1 MAYTYD
7 DFVKAANQSGLMGQF
22 SQDDLNLAQ
31 KYPEFGLSVLS
42 LKKDYNN
49 AATAE
54 QRLLANQAANEL
66 RKSYG
71 NYSGG
76 ADGGSF
82 RLESKLNRRSDDL
95 LDQLG
100 SFGSF
105 SYDEAPAYENAF
117 AQQQKDLLDR
127 ILNRED
133 FSWSKETDPQWS
145 SYKKSY
151 LREGDRATANALA
164 QASAASGGRPSS
176 YAVNAATQAGDY
188 YATKL
193 NDVIPTLYQQAY
205 ERYLDEYNM
214 KLKDLNAVNQQE
226 QLDYA
231 KYLDRLGQFNTDR
244 GFAYQNYADD
254 YDRLRSQLADVQGQD
269 QIDYARYLDE
279 TSRQQTAQDSIR
291 SQVDAILAA
300 GGSPSAN
307 LVSESGYS
315 SEYVKALEDAYRKQE
330 AEKAAKK
337 SGSGGGSTRRSG
349 GTSGGNTTDGNE
361 SGLDYQ
367 GLFEAA
373 KKSGNPK
380 SWLAQK
386 ANYQKFGFTS
396 SSGLYSD
403 YETWLEN
410 GGVSNSSKTMAQ
422 GPFIALLSGFNTS
435 LKNGEGER
443 ILSTLDKTW
452 PMMTSEQKAEM
463 QKLLKQY
470 GYSYEEG

>member
-7 DFVKAANQSGLMGQF
+7 DFVNAANQSGLMGQF

-49 AATAE
+49 ATTAE

-105 SYDEAPAYENAF
+105 SYDEAPTYENTF

-214 KLKDLNAVNQQE
+214 KLKDLNTVNQQE

-269 QIDYARYLDE
+269 QIDYARYLDKV
-279 TSRQQTAQDSIR
+279 SRQQTAQDSIR

-337 SGSGGGSTRRSG
+337 SGSGGG
-349 GTSGGNTTDGNE
+349 GTMSLTTAKAMAKEGQFTDTVLNT
-361 SGLDYQ
+361 LR
-367 GLFEAA
+367 
-373 KKSGNPK
+373 
-380 SWLAQK
+380 K
-386 ANYQKFGFTS
+386 AGFTD
-396 SSGLYSD
+396 D
-403 YETWLEN
+403 YIAQVYGYTGFGTGRDKLGYDEDEGIFTWNGRRYNSPEALEEDLN
-410 GGVSNSSKTMAQ
+410 RANLTDAEKATISRRLEA
-422 GPFIALLSGFNTS
+422 SGFNVTS
-435 LKNGEGER
+435 
-443 ILSTLDKTW
+443 
-452 PMMTSEQKAEM
+452 
-463 QKLLKQY
+463 
-470 GYSYEEG
+470 

>member
-49 AATAE
+49 ATTAE

-105 SYDEAPAYENAF
+105 SYGEAPTYENTF

-188 YATKL
+188 YAAKL

-279 TSRQQTAQDSIR
+279 ASRQQTAQDSIR

-337 SGSGGGSTRRSG
+337 SGSGGG
-349 GTSGGNTTDGNE
+349 GTMSLTTAKAMAKEGQFTDTVLNT
-361 SGLDYQ
+361 LR
-367 GLFEAA
+367 
-373 KKSGNPK
+373 
-380 SWLAQK
+380 K
-386 ANYQKFGFTS
+386 AGFTD
-396 SSGLYSD
+396 D
-403 YETWLEN
+403 YIAQVYGYTGFGTGRDKLGYDEDEGIFTWN
-410 GGVSNSSKTMAQ
+410 GRRYNS
-422 GPFIALLSGFNTS
+422 PEALAEDLDRANLTDAEKATISRRLKASGFNITF
-435 LKNGEGER
+435 
-443 ILSTLDKTW
+443 
-452 PMMTSEQKAEM
+452 
-463 QKLLKQY
+463 
-470 GYSYEEG
+470 

>member
-95 LDQLG
+95 LGQIG

-176 YAVNAATQAGDY
+176 HAVNAATQAGDY

-214 KLKDLNAVNQQE
+214 KLKDLNTVNQQE
-226 QLDYA
+226 QLDYV

-279 TSRQQTAQDSIR
+279 VSRQQTAQDSIR

-337 SGSGGGSTRRSG
+337 SGSGGG
-349 GTSGGNTTDGNE
+349 GTMSLTTAKAMAKEGQFTDTVLNT
-361 SGLDYQ
+361 LR
-367 GLFEAA
+367 
-373 KKSGNPK
+373 
-380 SWLAQK
+380 K
-386 ANYQKFGFTS
+386 AGFTD
-396 SSGLYSD
+396 D
-403 YETWLEN
+403 YIAQVYGYTGFGTGRDKLGYDEDEGIFTWN
-410 GGVSNSSKTMAQ
+410 GRRYNS
-422 GPFIALLSGFNTS
+422 PEALAEDLDRANLTDAEKATISRRLKASGFNITF
-435 LKNGEGER
+435 
-443 ILSTLDKTW
+443 
-452 PMMTSEQKAEM
+452 
-463 QKLLKQY
+463 
-470 GYSYEEG
+470 

>member
-7 DFVKAANQSGLMGQF
+7 DFVNAANQSGLMGQF

-49 AATAE
+49 ATTAE

-82 RLESKLNRRSDDL
+82 RLESKLNRRADDL

-105 SYDEAPAYENAF
+105 SYDEAPTYENAF

-133 FSWSKETDPQWS
+133 FAWSKETDPQWS

-164 QASAASGGRPSS
+164 KASAASGGRPSS

-193 NDVIPTLYQQAY
+193 NDMIPTLYQQAY

-279 TSRQQTAQDSIR
+279 VSRQQTAQDSIR
-291 SQVDAILAA
+291 GQVDAILAA

-337 SGSGGGSTRRSG
+337 SGSGVG
-349 GTSGGNTTDGNE
+349 GTMSLTTAKAMAKEGQFTDAVLNT
-361 SGLDYQ
+361 LR
-367 GLFEAA
+367 
-373 KKSGNPK
+373 
-380 SWLAQK
+380 K
-386 ANYQKFGFTS
+386 AGFTD
-396 SSGLYSD
+396 D
-403 YETWLEN
+403 YIAQVYGYTGFGTGRDKLGYDEDEGIFTWN
-410 GGVSNSSKTMAQ
+410 GRRYNSPEALAEDLDRANLADAEKAT
-422 GPFIALLSGFNTS
+422 IARRLKASGFNITF
-435 LKNGEGER
+435 
-443 ILSTLDKTW
+443 
-452 PMMTSEQKAEM
+452 
-463 QKLLKQY
+463 
-470 GYSYEEG
+470 

>member
-31 KYPEFGLSVLS
+31 KHPEFGLSVLS

-49 AATAE
+49 ATTAE

-105 SYDEAPAYENAF
+105 SYGEAPTYENTF

-164 QASAASGGRPSS
+164 KASAASGGRPSS

-214 KLKDLNAVNQQE
+214 KLKDLNAINQQE
-226 QLDYA
+226 QMDYA

-279 TSRQQTAQDSIR
+279 ASRQQTAQDSIR

-307 LVSESGYS
+307 LVSESRYS
-315 SEYVKALEDAYRKQE
+315 SEYVKALEDAYRKQK
-330 AEKAAKK
+330 AEKVTKK
-337 SGSGGGSTRRSG
+337 SGSGGG
-349 GTSGGNTTDGNE
+349 GTMSLTTAKAMAKEGQFTDTVLNT
-361 SGLDYQ
+361 LR
-367 GLFEAA
+367 
-373 KKSGNPK
+373 
-380 SWLAQK
+380 K
-386 ANYQKFGFTS
+386 AGFTD
-396 SSGLYSD
+396 D
-403 YETWLEN
+403 YIAQVYGYTGFGTGRDKLGYDEDEGIFTWN
-410 GGVSNSSKTMAQ
+410 GRRYNS
-422 GPFIALLSGFNTS
+422 PEALAEDLDRANLTDAEKATISRRLKASGFNITF
-435 LKNGEGER
+435 
-443 ILSTLDKTW
+443 
-452 PMMTSEQKAEM
+452 
-463 QKLLKQY
+463 
-470 GYSYEEG
+470 

>member
-82 RLESKLNRRSDDL
+82 RLESKLNRRADDL
-95 LDQLG
+95 LGQIG

-105 SYDEAPAYENAF
+105 SYDEAPTYENAF

-176 YAVNAATQAGDY
+176 HAVNAATQAGDY

-214 KLKDLNAVNQQE
+214 KLKDLNTVNQQE

-279 TSRQQTAQDSIR
+279 VSRQQTAQDSIR

-330 AEKAAKK
+330 AKKAAKK
-337 SGSGGGSTRRSG
+337 SGSGGG
-349 GTSGGNTTDGNE
+349 GTMSLTTAKAMAKEGQFTDTVLNT
-361 SGLDYQ
+361 LR
-367 GLFEAA
+367 
-373 KKSGNPK
+373 
-380 SWLAQK
+380 K
-386 ANYQKFGFTS
+386 AGFTD
-396 SSGLYSD
+396 D
-403 YETWLEN
+403 YIAQVYGYTGFGTGRDKLGYDEDEGIFTWN
-410 GGVSNSSKTMAQ
+410 GRRYNS
-422 GPFIALLSGFNTS
+422 PEALAEDLDRANLTDAEKATISRRLKASGFNITF
-435 LKNGEGER
+435 
-443 ILSTLDKTW
+443 
-452 PMMTSEQKAEM
+452 
-463 QKLLKQY
+463 
-470 GYSYEEG
+470 

>member
-82 RLESKLNRRSDDL
+82 RLESKLNRRADDL

-105 SYDEAPAYENAF
+105 SYDEAPTYENAF

-193 NDVIPTLYQQAY
+193 NDMIPTLYQQAY

-279 TSRQQTAQDSIR
+279 VSRQQTAQDSIR

-330 AEKAAKK
+330 VEKAAKK
-337 SGSGGGSTRRSG
+337 SSGGGGTMSLTTAKAMAKEGQFTDAVLSTLR
-349 GTSGGNTTDGNE
+349 
-361 SGLDYQ
+361 
-367 GLFEAA
+367 
-373 KKSGNPK
+373 
-380 SWLAQK
+380 K
-386 ANYQKFGFTS
+386 AGFTD
-396 SSGLYSD
+396 D
-403 YETWLEN
+403 YIAQVYGYTGFGTGRDKLGYDEDEGIFTWN
-410 GGVSNSSKTMAQ
+410 GRRYNS
-422 GPFIALLSGFNTS
+422 PEALAEDLDRANLTDAEKATISRRLKASGFNITF
-435 LKNGEGER
+435 
-443 ILSTLDKTW
+443 
-452 PMMTSEQKAEM
+452 
-463 QKLLKQY
+463 
-470 GYSYEEG
+470 

>member
-82 RLESKLNRRSDDL
+82 RLESKLNRRADDL
-95 LDQLG
+95 LGQIG

-105 SYDEAPAYENAF
+105 SYDEAPTYENAF

-214 KLKDLNAVNQQE
+214 KLKDLNTVNQQE

-279 TSRQQTAQDSIR
+279 VSRQQTAQDSIR

-337 SGSGGGSTRRSG
+337 SGSGGG
-349 GTSGGNTTDGNE
+349 GTMSLTTAKEMAKEGQFTDTVLNT
-361 SGLDYQ
+361 LR
-367 GLFEAA
+367 
-373 KKSGNPK
+373 
-380 SWLAQK
+380 K
-386 ANYQKFGFTS
+386 AGFTD
-396 SSGLYSD
+396 D
-403 YETWLEN
+403 YIAQVYGYTGFGTGRDKLGYDEDEGIFTWN
-410 GGVSNSSKTMAQ
+410 GRRYNS
-422 GPFIALLSGFNTS
+422 PEALVEDLDRANLTDAEKATISRRLKASGFNITF
-435 LKNGEGER
+435 
-443 ILSTLDKTW
+443 
-452 PMMTSEQKAEM
+452 
-463 QKLLKQY
+463 
-470 GYSYEEG
+470 

>member
-82 RLESKLNRRSDDL
+82 RLESKLNRRADDL
-95 LDQLG
+95 LGQIG

-105 SYDEAPAYENAF
+105 SYDEAPTYENAF

-214 KLKDLNAVNQQE
+214 KLKDLNTVNQQE

-279 TSRQQTAQDSIR
+279 VSRQQTAQDSIR
-291 SQVDAILAA
+291 SQVDAILTA

-330 AEKAAKK
+330 AEKAEKK
-337 SGSGGGSTRRSG
+337 SGSGGG
-349 GTSGGNTTDGNE
+349 GTMSLTTAKAMAKEGQFTDTVLNT
-361 SGLDYQ
+361 LR
-367 GLFEAA
+367 
-373 KKSGNPK
+373 
-380 SWLAQK
+380 K
-386 ANYQKFGFTS
+386 AGFTD
-396 SSGLYSD
+396 D
-403 YETWLEN
+403 YIAQVYGYTGFGTGRDKLGYDEDEGIFTWN
-410 GGVSNSSKTMAQ
+410 GRRYNS
-422 GPFIALLSGFNTS
+422 PEALAEDLDRANLTDAEKATISRRLKASGFNITF
-435 LKNGEGER
+435 
-443 ILSTLDKTW
+443 
-452 PMMTSEQKAEM
+452 
-463 QKLLKQY
+463 
-470 GYSYEEG
+470 

>member
-7 DFVKAANQSGLMGQF
+7 DFVNAANQSGLMGQF

-49 AATAE
+49 ATTAE

-82 RLESKLNRRSDDL
+82 RLESKLNRRADDL

-100 SFGSF
+100 SFDSF
-105 SYDEAPAYENAF
+105 SYGEAPTYENAF

-193 NDVIPTLYQQAY
+193 NDMIPTLYQQAY

-279 TSRQQTAQDSIR
+279 VSRQQTAQDSIR

-337 SGSGGGSTRRSG
+337 SSGGG
-349 GTSGGNTTDGNE
+349 GTMSLTTAKAMAKEGQFTDTVLNT
-361 SGLDYQ
+361 LR
-367 GLFEAA
+367 
-373 KKSGNPK
+373 
-380 SWLAQK
+380 K
-386 ANYQKFGFTS
+386 AGFTD
-396 SSGLYSD
+396 D
-403 YETWLEN
+403 YIAQVYGYTGFGTGRDKLGYDEDEGIFTWN
-410 GGVSNSSKTMAQ
+410 GRRYNS
-422 GPFIALLSGFNTS
+422 PEALAEDLDRANLTDAEKATISRKLKASGFNITF
-435 LKNGEGER
+435 
-443 ILSTLDKTW
+443 
-452 PMMTSEQKAEM
+452 
-463 QKLLKQY
+463 
-470 GYSYEEG
+470 

>member
-82 RLESKLNRRSDDL
+82 RLESKLNRRADDL
-95 LDQLG
+95 LGQIG

-105 SYDEAPAYENAF
+105 SYDEAPTYENAF
-117 AQQQKDLLDR
+117 VQQQKDLLDR

-214 KLKDLNAVNQQE
+214 KLKDLNTVNQQE

-279 TSRQQTAQDSIR
+279 VSRQQTAQDSIR

-337 SGSGGGSTRRSG
+337 SGSGGG
-349 GTSGGNTTDGNE
+349 GTMSLTTAKEMAKEGQFTDTVLNT
-361 SGLDYQ
+361 LR
-367 GLFEAA
+367 
-373 KKSGNPK
+373 
-380 SWLAQK
+380 K
-386 ANYQKFGFTS
+386 AGFTD
-396 SSGLYSD
+396 D
-403 YETWLEN
+403 YIAQVYGYTGFGTGRDKLGYDEDEGIFTWN
-410 GGVSNSSKTMAQ
+410 GRRYNS
-422 GPFIALLSGFNTS
+422 PEALAEDLDRANLTDAEKATISRRLKASGFNITF
-435 LKNGEGER
+435 
-443 ILSTLDKTW
+443 
-452 PMMTSEQKAEM
+452 
-463 QKLLKQY
+463 
-470 GYSYEEG
+470 

>member
-105 SYDEAPAYENAF
+105 SYDEAPTYENTF

-176 YAVNAATQAGDY
+176 HAVNAATQAGDY

-214 KLKDLNAVNQQE
+214 KLKDLNTVNQQE

-269 QIDYARYLDE
+269 QIDYTRYLDE
-279 TSRQQTAQDSIR
+279 ASRRQTAQDSIR

-337 SGSGGGSTRRSG
+337 SGSGGG
-349 GTSGGNTTDGNE
+349 GTMSLTTAKAMAKEGQFTDTVLNT
-361 SGLDYQ
+361 LR
-367 GLFEAA
+367 
-373 KKSGNPK
+373 
-380 SWLAQK
+380 K
-386 ANYQKFGFTS
+386 AGFTD
-396 SSGLYSD
+396 D
-403 YETWLEN
+403 YIAQVYGYTGFGTGRDKLGYDEDEGIFTWN
-410 GGVSNSSKTMAQ
+410 GRRYNS
-422 GPFIALLSGFNTS
+422 PEALAEDLDRANLTDAEKATISRRLKASGFNITF
-435 LKNGEGER
+435 
-443 ILSTLDKTW
+443 
-452 PMMTSEQKAEM
+452 
-463 QKLLKQY
+463 
-470 GYSYEEG
+470 

>member
-49 AATAE
+49 ATTAE

-105 SYDEAPAYENAF
+105 SYGEAPTYENTF

-176 YAVNAATQAGDY
+176 HAVNAATQAGDY

-279 TSRQQTAQDSIR
+279 ASRRQTAQDSIR

-337 SGSGGGSTRRSG
+337 SGSGGG
-349 GTSGGNTTDGNE
+349 GTMSLTTAKAMAKEGQFTDTVLNT
-361 SGLDYQ
+361 LR
-367 GLFEAA
+367 
-373 KKSGNPK
+373 
-380 SWLAQK
+380 K
-386 ANYQKFGFTS
+386 AGFTD
-396 SSGLYSD
+396 D
-403 YETWLEN
+403 YIAQVYGYTGFGTGRDKLGYDEDEGIFTWN
-410 GGVSNSSKTMAQ
+410 GRRYNS
-422 GPFIALLSGFNTS
+422 PEALAEDLDRANLTDAEKATISRRLKASGFNITF
-435 LKNGEGER
+435 
-443 ILSTLDKTW
+443 
-452 PMMTSEQKAEM
+452 
-463 QKLLKQY
+463 
-470 GYSYEEG
+470 

>member
-95 LDQLG
+95 LDQIG

-188 YATKL
+188 YAAKL

-269 QIDYARYLDE
+269 QIDYARYLGE
-279 TSRQQTAQDSIR
+279 ASRQQTAQDSIR

-330 AEKAAKK
+330 AEKATKK
-337 SGSGGGSTRRSG
+337 SGSGGG
-349 GTSGGNTTDGNE
+349 GTMSLTTAKAMAKEGQFTDAVLNT
-361 SGLDYQ
+361 LR
-367 GLFEAA
+367 
-373 KKSGNPK
+373 
-380 SWLAQK
+380 K
-386 ANYQKFGFTS
+386 AGFTD
-396 SSGLYSD
+396 D
-403 YETWLEN
+403 YIAQVYGYTGFGTGRDKLGYDEDEGIFTWN
-410 GGVSNSSKTMAQ
+410 GRRYNS
-422 GPFIALLSGFNTS
+422 PEALAEDLDRANLTDAEKATISRRLKASGFNITF
-435 LKNGEGER
+435 
-443 ILSTLDKTW
+443 
-452 PMMTSEQKAEM
+452 
-463 QKLLKQY
+463 
-470 GYSYEEG
+470 

>member
-7 DFVKAANQSGLMGQF
+7 DFVNAANQSGLMGQF
-22 SQDDLNLAQ
+22 SQDDLDLAQ

-49 AATAE
+49 ATTAE

-82 RLESKLNRRSDDL
+82 QLESKLNRRADDL

-105 SYDEAPAYENAF
+105 SYDEAPTYENAY
-117 AQQQKDLLDR
+117 AKQQKDLLDR

-279 TSRQQTAQDSIR
+279 VSRQQTAQDSIR
-291 SQVDAILAA
+291 GQVDAILSA

-337 SGSGGGSTRRSG
+337 ADGANEADEADNALQDMIDRFNSGDQSDEVIAALVAGGYTQQMLEGAGYTGGYFKGAAGYNPSYFNAAMRSMSTMLG
-349 GTSGGNTTDGNE
+349 
-361 SGLDYQ
+361 Q
-367 GLFEAA
+367 GLTDQAL
-373 KKSGNPK
+373 SGIESFWSK
-380 SWLAQK
+380 LSDTQK
-386 ANYQKFGFTS
+386 ADVQ
-396 SSGLYSD
+396 
-403 YETWLEN
+403 
-410 GGVSNSSKTMAQ
+410 
-422 GPFIALLSGFNTS
+422 ALL
-435 LKNGEGER
+435 KR
-443 ILSTLDKTW
+443 
-452 PMMTSEQKAEM
+452 
-463 QKLLKQY
+463 Y
-470 GYSYEEG
+470 GYSYEED

>member
-31 KYPEFGLSVLS
+31 KHPEFGLSVLS

-49 AATAE
+49 ATTAE

-105 SYDEAPAYENAF
+105 SYGEAPTYENTF

-164 QASAASGGRPSS
+164 KASAASGGRPSS

-214 KLKDLNAVNQQE
+214 KLKDLNAINQQE
-226 QLDYA
+226 QMDYA

-279 TSRQQTAQDSIR
+279 ASRQQTAQDSIR

-330 AEKAAKK
+330 AEKATKK
-337 SGSGGGSTRRSG
+337 SGSGGG
-349 GTSGGNTTDGNE
+349 GTMSLTTAKAMAKEGQFTDTVLNT
-361 SGLDYQ
+361 LR
-367 GLFEAA
+367 
-373 KKSGNPK
+373 
-380 SWLAQK
+380 K
-386 ANYQKFGFTS
+386 AGFTD
-396 SSGLYSD
+396 D
-403 YETWLEN
+403 YIAQVYGYTGFGTGRDKLGYDEDEGIFTWN
-410 GGVSNSSKTMAQ
+410 GRRYNS
-422 GPFIALLSGFNTS
+422 PEALAEDLDRANLTDAEKATISRRLKASGFNITF
-435 LKNGEGER
+435 
-443 ILSTLDKTW
+443 
-452 PMMTSEQKAEM
+452 
-463 QKLLKQY
+463 
-470 GYSYEEG
+470 

>member
-31 KYPEFGLSVLS
+31 KHPEFGLSVLS

-49 AATAE
+49 ATTAE
-54 QRLLANQAANEL
+54 QRLLAIQAANEL

-105 SYDEAPAYENAF
+105 SYGEAPTYENTF

-164 QASAASGGRPSS
+164 KASAASGGRPSS

-214 KLKDLNAVNQQE
+214 KLKDLNAINQQE
-226 QLDYA
+226 QMDYA

-279 TSRQQTAQDSIR
+279 ASRQQTAQDSIR

-337 SGSGGGSTRRSG
+337 SNSGGGTMSLTTAKAMAKEG
-349 GTSGGNTTDGNE
+349 QFTDTVLNT
-361 SGLDYQ
+361 LR
-367 GLFEAA
+367 
-373 KKSGNPK
+373 
-380 SWLAQK
+380 K
-386 ANYQKFGFTS
+386 AGFTD
-396 SSGLYSD
+396 D
-403 YETWLEN
+403 YIAQVYGYTGFGTGRDKLGYDEDEGIFTWN
-410 GGVSNSSKTMAQ
+410 GRRYNS
-422 GPFIALLSGFNTS
+422 PEALAEDLDRANLTDAEKATISRRLKASGFNITF
-435 LKNGEGER
+435 
-443 ILSTLDKTW
+443 
-452 PMMTSEQKAEM
+452 
-463 QKLLKQY
+463 
-470 GYSYEEG
+470 

>member
-7 DFVKAANQSGLMGQF
+7 DFVNAANQSGLMGQF

-49 AATAE
+49 ATTAE

-105 SYDEAPAYENAF
+105 SYDEAPTYENAF

-133 FSWSKETDPQWS
+133 FAWSKETDPQWS

-164 QASAASGGRPSS
+164 QASAASGGRTSS

-188 YATKL
+188 HATKL

-279 TSRQQTAQDSIR
+279 VSRQQTAQDSIR
-291 SQVDAILAA
+291 GQVDAILAA

-337 SGSGGGSTRRSG
+337 SGSGGG
-349 GTSGGNTTDGNE
+349 GTMSLTTAKAMAKEGQFTDAVLNT
-361 SGLDYQ
+361 LR
-367 GLFEAA
+367 
-373 KKSGNPK
+373 
-380 SWLAQK
+380 K
-386 ANYQKFGFTS
+386 AGFTD
-396 SSGLYSD
+396 D
-403 YETWLEN
+403 YIAQVYGYTGFGTGRDKLGYDEDEGIFTWN
-410 GGVSNSSKTMAQ
+410 GRRYNSPEALAEDLDRANLTDAEKAT
-422 GPFIALLSGFNTS
+422 IARRLKASGFNITF
-435 LKNGEGER
+435 
-443 ILSTLDKTW
+443 
-452 PMMTSEQKAEM
+452 
-463 QKLLKQY
+463 
-470 GYSYEEG
+470 

>member
-49 AATAE
+49 ATTAE

-105 SYDEAPAYENAF
+105 SYGEAPTYENTF

-176 YAVNAATQAGDY
+176 HAVNAATQAGDY

-214 KLKDLNAVNQQE
+214 KLKDLNTVNQQE

-279 TSRQQTAQDSIR
+279 VSRQQTAQDSIR

-337 SGSGGGSTRRSG
+337 SGSGGG
-349 GTSGGNTTDGNE
+349 GTMSLTTAKEMAKEGQFTDTVLNT
-361 SGLDYQ
+361 LR
-367 GLFEAA
+367 
-373 KKSGNPK
+373 
-380 SWLAQK
+380 K
-386 ANYQKFGFTS
+386 AGFTD
-396 SSGLYSD
+396 D
-403 YETWLEN
+403 YIAQVYGYTGFGTGRDKLGYDEDEGIFTWNGRRYNSPEALAEDLNRANLTDAEKATISRRLE
-410 GGVSNSSKTMAQ
+410 A
-422 GPFIALLSGFNTS
+422 SGFNITS
-435 LKNGEGER
+435 
-443 ILSTLDKTW
+443 
-452 PMMTSEQKAEM
+452 
-463 QKLLKQY
+463 
-470 GYSYEEG
+470 

>member
-49 AATAE
+49 ATTAE

-95 LDQLG
+95 LDQIG

-127 ILNRED
+127 ILNREG

-176 YAVNAATQAGDY
+176 HAVNAATQAGDY

-214 KLKDLNAVNQQE
+214 KLKDLNTVNQQE

-279 TSRQQTAQDSIR
+279 ASRQQTAQDSIR

-337 SGSGGGSTRRSG
+337 SGSGGG
-349 GTSGGNTTDGNE
+349 GTMSLTTAKAMAKEGQFTDAVLNT
-361 SGLDYQ
+361 LR
-367 GLFEAA
+367 
-373 KKSGNPK
+373 
-380 SWLAQK
+380 K
-386 ANYQKFGFTS
+386 AGFTD
-396 SSGLYSD
+396 D
-403 YETWLEN
+403 YIAQVYGYTGFGTGRDKLGYDEDEGIFTWN
-410 GGVSNSSKTMAQ
+410 GRRYNS
-422 GPFIALLSGFNTS
+422 PEALAEDLDRANLTDAEKATISRRLKASGFNITF
-435 LKNGEGER
+435 
-443 ILSTLDKTW
+443 
-452 PMMTSEQKAEM
+452 
-463 QKLLKQY
+463 
-470 GYSYEEG
+470 

>member
-82 RLESKLNRRSDDL
+82 RLESKLNRRADDL
-95 LDQLG
+95 LGQIG

-105 SYDEAPAYENAF
+105 SYDEAPTYENAF

-279 TSRQQTAQDSIR
+279 VSRQQTAQDSIR

-337 SGSGGGSTRRSG
+337 SGSGGG
-349 GTSGGNTTDGNE
+349 GTMSLTTAKEMAKEGQFTDAVLNT
-361 SGLDYQ
+361 LR
-367 GLFEAA
+367 
-373 KKSGNPK
+373 
-380 SWLAQK
+380 K
-386 ANYQKFGFTS
+386 AGFTD
-396 SSGLYSD
+396 D
-403 YETWLEN
+403 YIAQVYGYTGFGTGRDKLGYDEDEGIFTWNGRRYNSPEALAEDLDRANLTDAEKATISRRLE
-410 GGVSNSSKTMAQ
+410 A
-422 GPFIALLSGFNTS
+422 SGFNITF
-435 LKNGEGER
+435 
-443 ILSTLDKTW
+443 
-452 PMMTSEQKAEM
+452 
-463 QKLLKQY
+463 
-470 GYSYEEG
+470 

>member
-7 DFVKAANQSGLMGQF
+7 DFVKAANQSGLMEQF

-49 AATAE
+49 ATTAE

-105 SYDEAPAYENAF
+105 SYDEAPTYENTF

-176 YAVNAATQAGDY
+176 HAVNAATQAGDY

-214 KLKDLNAVNQQE
+214 KLKDLNTVNQQE

-279 TSRQQTAQDSIR
+279 ASRQQTAQDSIR

-337 SGSGGGSTRRSG
+337 SGSGGG
-349 GTSGGNTTDGNE
+349 GTMSLTTAKAMAKEGQFTDTVLNT
-361 SGLDYQ
+361 LR
-367 GLFEAA
+367 
-373 KKSGNPK
+373 
-380 SWLAQK
+380 K
-386 ANYQKFGFTS
+386 AGFTD
-396 SSGLYSD
+396 D
-403 YETWLEN
+403 YIAQVYGYTGFGTGRDKLGYDEDEGIFTWN
-410 GGVSNSSKTMAQ
+410 GRRYNS
-422 GPFIALLSGFNTS
+422 PEALAEDLDRANLTDAEKATISRRLKASGFNITF
-435 LKNGEGER
+435 
-443 ILSTLDKTW
+443 
-452 PMMTSEQKAEM
+452 
-463 QKLLKQY
+463 
-470 GYSYEEG
+470 

>member
-95 LDQLG
+95 LDQIG

-105 SYDEAPAYENAF
+105 SYDEAPTYENAF

-188 YATKL
+188 YAAKL

-279 TSRQQTAQDSIR
+279 ASRQQTAQDSIR

-330 AEKAAKK
+330 AEKATKK
-337 SGSGGGSTRRSG
+337 SGSGGG
-349 GTSGGNTTDGNE
+349 GTMSLTTAKAMAKEGQFTDTVINT
-361 SGLDYQ
+361 LR
-367 GLFEAA
+367 
-373 KKSGNPK
+373 
-380 SWLAQK
+380 K
-386 ANYQKFGFTS
+386 AGFTD
-396 SSGLYSD
+396 D
-403 YETWLEN
+403 YIAQVYGYTGFGTGRDKLGYDEDEGIFTWN
-410 GGVSNSSKTMAQ
+410 GRRYNS
-422 GPFIALLSGFNTS
+422 PEALAEDLDRANLTDAEKATISRRLKASGFNITF
-435 LKNGEGER
+435 
-443 ILSTLDKTW
+443 
-452 PMMTSEQKAEM
+452 
-463 QKLLKQY
+463 
-470 GYSYEEG
+470 

>member
-82 RLESKLNRRSDDL
+82 RLESKLNRRADDL
-95 LDQLG
+95 LGQIG

-105 SYDEAPAYENAF
+105 SYDEAPTYENAF

-254 YDRLRSQLADVQGQD
+254 YGRLRSQLADVQGQD

-279 TSRQQTAQDSIR
+279 VSRQQTAQDSIR
-291 SQVDAILAA
+291 SQVDAILTA

-337 SGSGGGSTRRSG
+337 SGSGGG
-349 GTSGGNTTDGNE
+349 GTMSLTTAKAMAKEGQFTDTVLNT
-361 SGLDYQ
+361 LR
-367 GLFEAA
+367 
-373 KKSGNPK
+373 
-380 SWLAQK
+380 K
-386 ANYQKFGFTS
+386 AGFTD
-396 SSGLYSD
+396 D
-403 YETWLEN
+403 YIAQVYGYTGFGTGRDKLGYDEDEGIFTWN
-410 GGVSNSSKTMAQ
+410 GRRYNS
-422 GPFIALLSGFNTS
+422 PEALAEDLDRANLTDAEKATISRRLKASGFNITF
-435 LKNGEGER
+435 
-443 ILSTLDKTW
+443 
-452 PMMTSEQKAEM
+452 
-463 QKLLKQY
+463 
-470 GYSYEEG
+470 

>member
-49 AATAE
+49 ATTAE

-82 RLESKLNRRSDDL
+82 RLESKLNRRADDL
-95 LDQLG
+95 LDQIG

-176 YAVNAATQAGDY
+176 HAVNAATQAGDY

-214 KLKDLNAVNQQE
+214 KLKDLNTVNQQE

-279 TSRQQTAQDSIR
+279 ASRQQTAQDSIR

-337 SGSGGGSTRRSG
+337 SGSGGG
-349 GTSGGNTTDGNE
+349 GTMSLTTAKAMAKEGQFTDAVLNT
-361 SGLDYQ
+361 LR
-367 GLFEAA
+367 
-373 KKSGNPK
+373 
-380 SWLAQK
+380 K
-386 ANYQKFGFTS
+386 AGFTD
-396 SSGLYSD
+396 D
-403 YETWLEN
+403 YIAQVYGYTGFGTGRDKLGYDEDEGIFTWN
-410 GGVSNSSKTMAQ
+410 GRRYNS
-422 GPFIALLSGFNTS
+422 PEALAEDLDRANLTDAEKATISRRLKASGFNITF
-435 LKNGEGER
+435 
-443 ILSTLDKTW
+443 
-452 PMMTSEQKAEM
+452 
-463 QKLLKQY
+463 
-470 GYSYEEG
+470 

>member
-49 AATAE
+49 ATTAE

-105 SYDEAPAYENAF
+105 SYGEAPTYENTF

-176 YAVNAATQAGDY
+176 HAVNAATQAGDY

-279 TSRQQTAQDSIR
+279 VSRQQTAQDSIR
-291 SQVDAILAA
+291 SQVDAILAV

-337 SGSGGGSTRRSG
+337 SGSGGG
-349 GTSGGNTTDGNE
+349 GTMSLTTAKAMAKEGQFTDAVLNT
-361 SGLDYQ
+361 LR
-367 GLFEAA
+367 
-373 KKSGNPK
+373 
-380 SWLAQK
+380 K
-386 ANYQKFGFTS
+386 AGFTD
-396 SSGLYSD
+396 D
-403 YETWLEN
+403 YIAQVYGYTGFGTGRDKLGYDEDEGIFTWN
-410 GGVSNSSKTMAQ
+410 GRRYNS
-422 GPFIALLSGFNTS
+422 PEALAEDLDRANLTDAEKATISRRLKASGFNITF
-435 LKNGEGER
+435 
-443 ILSTLDKTW
+443 
-452 PMMTSEQKAEM
+452 
-463 QKLLKQY
+463 
-470 GYSYEEG
+470 

>member
-49 AATAE
+49 ATTAE

-105 SYDEAPAYENAF
+105 SYGEAPTYENTF

-151 LREGDRATANALA
+151 LREGDRATVNALA
-164 QASAASGGRPSS
+164 KASAASGGRPSS

-214 KLKDLNAVNQQE
+214 KLKDLNTVNQQE

-279 TSRQQTAQDSIR
+279 VSRQQTAQDSIR

-337 SGSGGGSTRRSG
+337 SGSGGG
-349 GTSGGNTTDGNE
+349 GTMSLTTAKAMAKEGQFTDTVLNT
-361 SGLDYQ
+361 LR
-367 GLFEAA
+367 
-373 KKSGNPK
+373 
-380 SWLAQK
+380 K
-386 ANYQKFGFTS
+386 AGFTD
-396 SSGLYSD
+396 D
-403 YETWLEN
+403 YIAQVYGYTGFGTGRDKLGYDEDEGIFTWN
-410 GGVSNSSKTMAQ
+410 GRRYNS
-422 GPFIALLSGFNTS
+422 PEALAEDLDRANLTDAEKATISRRLKASGFNITF
-435 LKNGEGER
+435 
-443 ILSTLDKTW
+443 
-452 PMMTSEQKAEM
+452 
-463 QKLLKQY
+463 
-470 GYSYEEG
+470 

>member
-49 AATAE
+49 ATTAE

-105 SYDEAPAYENAF
+105 SYDEAPTYENTF

-176 YAVNAATQAGDY
+176 HAVNAATQAGDY

-279 TSRQQTAQDSIR
+279 ASRQQTAQDSIR

-315 SEYVKALEDAYRKQE
+315 SEYVKALEDAYRKQG

-337 SGSGGGSTRRSG
+337 SGSGGG
-349 GTSGGNTTDGNE
+349 GTMSLTTAKAMAKEGQFTDTVLNT
-361 SGLDYQ
+361 LR
-367 GLFEAA
+367 
-373 KKSGNPK
+373 
-380 SWLAQK
+380 K
-386 ANYQKFGFTS
+386 AGFTD
-396 SSGLYSD
+396 D
-403 YETWLEN
+403 YIAQVYGYTGFGTGRDKLGYDEDEGIFTWN
-410 GGVSNSSKTMAQ
+410 GRRYNS
-422 GPFIALLSGFNTS
+422 PEALAEDLDRANLTDAEKATISRRLKASGFNITF
-435 LKNGEGER
+435 
-443 ILSTLDKTW
+443 
-452 PMMTSEQKAEM
+452 
-463 QKLLKQY
+463 
-470 GYSYEEG
+470 

>member
-82 RLESKLNRRSDDL
+82 RLESKLNRRADDL
-95 LDQLG
+95 LDQIG

-105 SYDEAPAYENAF
+105 SYDEAPTYENAF

-279 TSRQQTAQDSIR
+279 VSRQQTAQDSIR

-337 SGSGGGSTRRSG
+337 SGSGGG
-349 GTSGGNTTDGNE
+349 GTMSLTTAKAMAKEGQFTDTVLNTLRT
-361 SGLDYQ
+361 
-367 GLFEAA
+367 A
-373 KKSGNPK
+373 
-380 SWLAQK
+380 
-386 ANYQKFGFTS
+386 GFTD
-396 SSGLYSD
+396 D
-403 YETWLEN
+403 YIAQVYGYTGFGTGRDKLGYDEDEGIFTWN
-410 GGVSNSSKTMAQ
+410 GRRYNS
-422 GPFIALLSGFNTS
+422 PEALAEDLDRANLTDAEKATISRRLKASGFNITF
-435 LKNGEGER
+435 
-443 ILSTLDKTW
+443 
-452 PMMTSEQKAEM
+452 
-463 QKLLKQY
+463 
-470 GYSYEEG
+470 

>member
-82 RLESKLNRRSDDL
+82 RLESKLNRRADDL
-95 LDQLG
+95 LGQIG

-105 SYDEAPAYENAF
+105 SYDEAPTYENAF

-133 FSWSKETDPQWS
+133 FSWNKETDPQWS

-279 TSRQQTAQDSIR
+279 VSRQQTAQDSIR

-337 SGSGGGSTRRSG
+337 SGSGGG
-349 GTSGGNTTDGNE
+349 GTMSLTTAKAMAE
-361 SGLDYQ
+361 E
-367 GLFEAA
+367 GLFTDAVL
-373 KKSGNPK
+373 NT
-380 SWLAQK
+380 LRK
-386 ANYQKFGFTS
+386 AGFTD
-396 SSGLYSD
+396 D
-403 YETWLEN
+403 YIAQVYGYTGFGTGRDKLGYDEDEGIFTWN
-410 GGVSNSSKTMAQ
+410 GRRYNS
-422 GPFIALLSGFNTS
+422 PEALAEDLDRANLTDAEKATISRRLKASGFNITF
-435 LKNGEGER
+435 
-443 ILSTLDKTW
+443 
-452 PMMTSEQKAEM
+452 
-463 QKLLKQY
+463 
-470 GYSYEEG
+470 

>member
-49 AATAE
+49 ATTAE

-105 SYDEAPAYENAF
+105 SYGEAPTYENTF

-214 KLKDLNAVNQQE
+214 KLKDLNTVNQQE

-279 TSRQQTAQDSIR
+279 VSRKQTAQDSIR

-337 SGSGGGSTRRSG
+337 SGSGGG
-349 GTSGGNTTDGNE
+349 GTMSLTTAKAMAKEGQFTDTVLNT
-361 SGLDYQ
+361 LR
-367 GLFEAA
+367 
-373 KKSGNPK
+373 
-380 SWLAQK
+380 K
-386 ANYQKFGFTS
+386 AGFTD
-396 SSGLYSD
+396 D
-403 YETWLEN
+403 YIAQVYGYTGFGTGRDKLGYDEDEGIFTWN
-410 GGVSNSSKTMAQ
+410 GRRYNS
-422 GPFIALLSGFNTS
+422 PEALAEDLDRANLTDAEKATISRRLKASGFNITF
-435 LKNGEGER
+435 
-443 ILSTLDKTW
+443 
-452 PMMTSEQKAEM
+452 
-463 QKLLKQY
+463 
-470 GYSYEEG
+470 

>member
-49 AATAE
+49 ATTAE

-105 SYDEAPAYENAF
+105 SYGEAPTYENTF
-117 AQQQKDLLDR
+117 AQQQKDLLDS

-164 QASAASGGRPSS
+164 KASAASGGRPSS

-214 KLKDLNAVNQQE
+214 KLKDLNTVNQQE

-279 TSRQQTAQDSIR
+279 ASRQQTAQDSIR

-337 SGSGGGSTRRSG
+337 SGSGGG
-349 GTSGGNTTDGNE
+349 GTMSLTTAKAMAKEGQFTDTVLNT
-361 SGLDYQ
+361 LR
-367 GLFEAA
+367 
-373 KKSGNPK
+373 
-380 SWLAQK
+380 K
-386 ANYQKFGFTS
+386 AGFTD
-396 SSGLYSD
+396 D
-403 YETWLEN
+403 YIAQVYGYTGFGTGRDKLGYDEDEGIFTWN
-410 GGVSNSSKTMAQ
+410 GRRYNS
-422 GPFIALLSGFNTS
+422 PEALAEDLDRANLTDAEKATISRRLKASGFNITF
-435 LKNGEGER
+435 
-443 ILSTLDKTW
+443 
-452 PMMTSEQKAEM
+452 
-463 QKLLKQY
+463 
-470 GYSYEEG
+470 

>member
-49 AATAE
+49 ATTAE

-105 SYDEAPAYENAF
+105 SYGEAPTYENTF

-164 QASAASGGRPSS
+164 KASAASGGRPSS
-176 YAVNAATQAGDY
+176 HAVNAATQAGDY

-279 TSRQQTAQDSIR
+279 ASRQQTAQDSIR

-315 SEYVKALEDAYRKQE
+315 SEYVKALEDAYRKQG

-337 SGSGGGSTRRSG
+337 SGSGGG
-349 GTSGGNTTDGNE
+349 GTMSLTTAKAMAKEGQFTDTVLNT
-361 SGLDYQ
+361 LR
-367 GLFEAA
+367 
-373 KKSGNPK
+373 
-380 SWLAQK
+380 K
-386 ANYQKFGFTS
+386 AGFTD
-396 SSGLYSD
+396 D
-403 YETWLEN
+403 YIAQVYGYTGFGTGRDKLGYDEDEGIFTWN
-410 GGVSNSSKTMAQ
+410 GRRYNS
-422 GPFIALLSGFNTS
+422 PEALAEDLDRANLTDAEKATISRRLKASGFNITF
-435 LKNGEGER
+435 
-443 ILSTLDKTW
+443 
-452 PMMTSEQKAEM
+452 
-463 QKLLKQY
+463 
-470 GYSYEEG
+470 

>member
-49 AATAE
+49 ATTAE

-105 SYDEAPAYENAF
+105 SYGEAPTYENTF

-151 LREGDRATANALA
+151 LREGDRATANTLA

-176 YAVNAATQAGDY
+176 HAVNAATQAGDY

-214 KLKDLNAVNQQE
+214 KLKDLNTVNQQE

-279 TSRQQTAQDSIR
+279 ASRQQTAQDSIR

-337 SGSGGGSTRRSG
+337 SGSGGG
-349 GTSGGNTTDGNE
+349 GTMSLTTAKAMAKEGQFTDTVLNT
-361 SGLDYQ
+361 LR
-367 GLFEAA
+367 
-373 KKSGNPK
+373 
-380 SWLAQK
+380 K
-386 ANYQKFGFTS
+386 AGFTD
-396 SSGLYSD
+396 D
-403 YETWLEN
+403 YIAQVYGYTGFGTGRDKLGYDEDEGIFTWN
-410 GGVSNSSKTMAQ
+410 GRRYNS
-422 GPFIALLSGFNTS
+422 PEALAEDLDRANLTDAEKATISRRLKASGFNITF
-435 LKNGEGER
+435 
-443 ILSTLDKTW
+443 
-452 PMMTSEQKAEM
+452 
-463 QKLLKQY
+463 
-470 GYSYEEG
+470 

>member
-49 AATAE
+49 ATTAE

-105 SYDEAPAYENAF
+105 SYGEAPTYENTF

-164 QASAASGGRPSS
+164 KASAASGGRPSS
-176 YAVNAATQAGDY
+176 HAVNAATQAGDY

-214 KLKDLNAVNQQE
+214 KLKDLNTVNQQE

-279 TSRQQTAQDSIR
+279 ASRQQTAQDSIR

-330 AEKAAKK
+330 AEKATKK
-337 SGSGGGSTRRSG
+337 SGSGGG
-349 GTSGGNTTDGNE
+349 GTMSLTTAKAMAKEGQFTDTVLNT
-361 SGLDYQ
+361 LR
-367 GLFEAA
+367 
-373 KKSGNPK
+373 
-380 SWLAQK
+380 K
-386 ANYQKFGFTS
+386 AGFTD
-396 SSGLYSD
+396 D
-403 YETWLEN
+403 YIAQVYGYTGFGTGRDKLGYDEDEGIFTWN
-410 GGVSNSSKTMAQ
+410 GRRYNS
-422 GPFIALLSGFNTS
+422 PEALAEDLDRANLTDAEKATISRRLKASGFNITF
-435 LKNGEGER
+435 
-443 ILSTLDKTW
+443 
-452 PMMTSEQKAEM
+452 
-463 QKLLKQY
+463 
-470 GYSYEEG
+470 

>member
-31 KYPEFGLSVLS
+31 KHPEFGLSVLS

-49 AATAE
+49 ATTAE

-105 SYDEAPAYENAF
+105 SYGEAPTYENTF

-133 FSWSKETDPQWS
+133 FSWSRETDPQWS

-164 QASAASGGRPSS
+164 KASAASGGRPSS

-226 QLDYA
+226 QMDYA

-279 TSRQQTAQDSIR
+279 ASRQQTAQDSIR

-330 AEKAAKK
+330 AEKATKK
-337 SGSGGGSTRRSG
+337 SGSGGG
-349 GTSGGNTTDGNE
+349 GTMSLTTAKAMAKEGQFTDTVLNT
-361 SGLDYQ
+361 LR
-367 GLFEAA
+367 
-373 KKSGNPK
+373 
-380 SWLAQK
+380 K
-386 ANYQKFGFTS
+386 AGFTD
-396 SSGLYSD
+396 D
-403 YETWLEN
+403 YIAQVYGYTGFGTGRDKLGYDEDEGIFTWN
-410 GGVSNSSKTMAQ
+410 GRRYNS
-422 GPFIALLSGFNTS
+422 PEALAEDLDRANLTDAEKATISRRLKASGFNITF
-435 LKNGEGER
+435 
-443 ILSTLDKTW
+443 
-452 PMMTSEQKAEM
+452 
-463 QKLLKQY
+463 
-470 GYSYEEG
+470 

>member
-31 KYPEFGLSVLS
+31 KYPEFGMSVLS

-49 AATAE
+49 ATTAE

-105 SYDEAPAYENAF
+105 SYGEAPTYENTF

-164 QASAASGGRPSS
+164 KASAASGGRPSS
-176 YAVNAATQAGDY
+176 HAVNAATQAGDY

-214 KLKDLNAVNQQE
+214 KLKDLNTVNQQE

-279 TSRQQTAQDSIR
+279 ASRQQTAQDSIR

-337 SGSGGGSTRRSG
+337 SGSGGG
-349 GTSGGNTTDGNE
+349 GTMSLTTAKAMAKEGQFTDTVLNT
-361 SGLDYQ
+361 LR
-367 GLFEAA
+367 
-373 KKSGNPK
+373 
-380 SWLAQK
+380 K
-386 ANYQKFGFTS
+386 AGFTD
-396 SSGLYSD
+396 D
-403 YETWLEN
+403 YIAQVYGYTGFGTGRDKLGYDEDEGIFTWNGRRYNSPEALAEDLDRANLTDAEKATISRRLE
-410 GGVSNSSKTMAQ
+410 A
-422 GPFIALLSGFNTS
+422 SGFNITF
-435 LKNGEGER
+435 
-443 ILSTLDKTW
+443 
-452 PMMTSEQKAEM
+452 
-463 QKLLKQY
+463 
-470 GYSYEEG
+470 

>member
-82 RLESKLNRRSDDL
+82 RLESKLNRRADDL
-95 LDQLG
+95 LGQIG

-105 SYDEAPAYENAF
+105 SYDEAPTYENTF

-164 QASAASGGRPSS
+164 KASAASGGRPSS

-214 KLKDLNAVNQQE
+214 KLKDLNAINQQE
-226 QLDYA
+226 QMDYA

-279 TSRQQTAQDSIR
+279 ASRQQTAQDSIR

-337 SGSGGGSTRRSG
+337 SGSGGG
-349 GTSGGNTTDGNE
+349 GTMSLTTAKAMAKEGQFTDTVLNT
-361 SGLDYQ
+361 LR
-367 GLFEAA
+367 
-373 KKSGNPK
+373 
-380 SWLAQK
+380 K
-386 ANYQKFGFTS
+386 AGFTD
-396 SSGLYSD
+396 D
-403 YETWLEN
+403 YIAQVYGYTGFGTGRDKLGYDEDEGIFTWN
-410 GGVSNSSKTMAQ
+410 GRRYNS
-422 GPFIALLSGFNTS
+422 PEALAEDLDRANLTDAEKATISRRLKASGFNITF
-435 LKNGEGER
+435 
-443 ILSTLDKTW
+443 
-452 PMMTSEQKAEM
+452 
-463 QKLLKQY
+463 
-470 GYSYEEG
+470 

>member
-49 AATAE
+49 ATTAE

-95 LDQLG
+95 LDRLG

-105 SYDEAPAYENAF
+105 SYGEAPTYENAF
-117 AQQQKDLLDR
+117 AQQQEDLLDR

-133 FSWSKETDPQWS
+133 FAWSKETDPQWS

-176 YAVNAATQAGDY
+176 YAVNVATQAGDY

-279 TSRQQTAQDSIR
+279 VSRQQTAQDSIR
-291 SQVDAILAA
+291 GQVDAILAA

-337 SGSGGGSTRRSG
+337 SGSGGG
-349 GTSGGNTTDGNE
+349 GTMSLTTAKAMAKEGQFTDAVLNT
-361 SGLDYQ
+361 LR
-367 GLFEAA
+367 
-373 KKSGNPK
+373 
-380 SWLAQK
+380 K
-386 ANYQKFGFTS
+386 AGFTD
-396 SSGLYSD
+396 D
-403 YETWLEN
+403 YIAQVYGYTGFGTGRDKLGYDEDEGIFTWN
-410 GGVSNSSKTMAQ
+410 GRRYNSPEALAEDLDRANLTDAEKAS
-422 GPFIALLSGFNTS
+422 IARRLKASGFNITF
-435 LKNGEGER
+435 
-443 ILSTLDKTW
+443 
-452 PMMTSEQKAEM
+452 
-463 QKLLKQY
+463 
-470 GYSYEEG
+470 